1 MGKTDYDLAPA
12 ALAAKY
18 CSDDARVLMGN
29 SVNERL
35 ELITAEGQAGDWFL
49 TSKWPIYDLQ
59 GHVIGSFGIS
69 RHLNRTEGRAIPF
82 RELRTPITYINQHF
96 ASNMSVESL
105 AGACGIS
112 VSALERRFKKHL
124 NRTPHQ
130 YIIDVR
136 LDNARRMLRDTDKP
150 IGTIA
155 LETGFSDHSH
165 FTRAFSRKFGLA
177 PSRDLDEILH
187 PVQRV
192 VVNARCTSAAATG
205 WELHAQVCCS
215 LLIVHRCAHADQV
228 VTLGIDG
235 QHGMRTAGIV
245 GRQIVAVDTADTPCP
260 GLIRQ

>member
-1 MGKTDYDLAPA
+1 LTKLIYPNLDGASQNFAMLDLIPDTHAWVKDIDGCFVYGNRLFFERFGFRSLQGLLGKTDYDLAPA
-12 ALAAKY
+12 ALAEKY

-59 GHVIGSFGIS
+59 GQVIGSFGIS
-69 RHLNRTEGRAIPF
+69 RHLNKTEGRTIPF

-96 ASNMSVESL
+96 ASNISVESL

-136 LDNARRMLRDTDKP
+136 LDNARRMLKETDKT

-155 LETGFSDHSH
+155 LETGFADHSH

-177 PSRDLDEILH
+177 PSRDRRE
-187 PVQRV
+187 QES
-192 VVNARCTSAAATG
+192 N
-205 WELHAQVCCS
+205 Q
-215 LLIVHRCAHADQV
+215 
-228 VTLGIDG
+228 
-235 QHGMRTAGIV
+235 
-245 GRQIVAVDTADTPCP
+245 P
-260 GLIRQ
+260 G